1 MLSAKHWAADDSL
14 KAPEGFELRLH
25 IHASQLV
32 HHGWSPREEIWET
45 LIIMFLNEFRI
56 GADDRAALVSQLK
69 VILLLG
75 VQHVSNYILHG
86 WNPEESE
93 ENMKVLSSL
102 LEIKMILD
110 KNPNV

>member
-14 KAPEGFELRLH
+14 KAPVGFELRLH
-25 IHASQLV
+25 VHASQLV
-32 HHGWSPREEIWET
+32 HHGWSPRGEIWET
-45 LIIMFLNEFRI
+45 LILMFLDEFRI
-56 GADDRAALVSQLK
+56 GADDRLALVNQLR

-75 VQHVSNYILHG
+75 VTHVSNYIKYG
-86 WNPEESE
+86 WNTEESE

-102 LEIKMILD
+102 LEIKMILG

>member
-14 KAPEGFELRLH
+14 KAPVGFELRLH
-25 IHASQLV
+25 VHASQLV
-32 HHGWSPREEIWET
+32 YHGWSPRGAIWET
-45 LIIMFLNEFRI
+45 LVLMFLDEFRF
-56 GADDRAALVSQLK
+56 GADDRLALVNQLK

-75 VQHVSNYILHG
+75 VNHVSNYIIHG

-93 ENMKVLSSL
+93 ENMKILCSL
-102 LEIKMILD
+102 LEIKMILK